1 MNSYTED
8 DEEIIPTPGVEEE
21 ATLCFA
27 RVANPTLTSTKSFAH
42 CPSVGN
48 SNNSNNN
55 NSRHRCDSG
64 LRTCRVSGNQHCSS
78 RRSAS
83 NMSPSSFSV
92 FSSSQAGLF
101 LIVFTLI
108 IGPDYGLLLIASGQ
122 NYGVNYG
129 QYGQGQ
135 YYEYEYN
142 SPGHP
147 DNYVPLPP
155 ILPRNQNRDGVNGA
169 ETCYDHR
176 GVARKCTPEFVNAA
190 FSLPVEATNVCGL
203 HQPQVYCLQVGV
215 RGASKSCHFCNSKD
229 PKYDHSPNLM
239 TDYEGQGN
247 WTWWQSETM
256 QHDVQYPNSVNL
268 TLHLGKFIFFSLS

>member
-1 MNSYTED
+1 
-8 DEEIIPTPGVEEE
+8 
-21 ATLCFA
+21 
-27 RVANPTLTSTKSFAH
+27 
-42 CPSVGN
+42 
-48 SNNSNNN
+48 
-55 NSRHRCDSG
+55 
-64 LRTCRVSGNQHCSS
+64 
-78 RRSAS
+78 
-83 NMSPSSFSV
+83 MSPLLVSSFSF
-92 FSSSQAGLF
+92 FSSFTQAGLF
-101 LIVFTLI
+101 LFLLTLTL
-108 IGPDYGLLLIASGQ
+108 GPDCGLLVIASEQ
-122 NYGVNYG
+122 NYGPNYG
-129 QYGQGQ
+129 LYGPGQ
-135 YYEYEYN
+135 YYDYDYN
-142 SPGHP
+142 SPGQP
-147 DNYVPLPP
+147 ENYAPLPP
-155 ILPRNQNRDGVNGA
+155 LLPKNQNGDGVNGA

-268 TLHLGKFIFFSLS
+268 TLHLGKCPCCVKFLYSFILRTLNYY